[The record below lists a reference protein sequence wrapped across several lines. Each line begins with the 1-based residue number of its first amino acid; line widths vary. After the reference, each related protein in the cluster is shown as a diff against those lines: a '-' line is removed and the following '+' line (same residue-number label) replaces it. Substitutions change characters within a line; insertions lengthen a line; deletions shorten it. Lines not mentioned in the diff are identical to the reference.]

1 MILLIWE
8 ERFKILSP
16 EERRKQCLKE
26 EKPISDA
33 LLAWADSVSAA
44 LKSALGKA
52 LHYLKEQ
59 RFYLLRYLEDGR
71 LS

>member
-1 MILLIWE
+1 M
-8 ERFKILSP
+8 
-16 EERRKQCLKE
+16 
-26 EKPISDA
+26 
-33 LLAWADSVSAA
+33 ADSVSAA